1 MSYTVKHPL
10 TIQIHISILFR
21 QKVNTYMND
30 QNRNRFTYAKTSR
43 YKAVLRFVLTWFLT
57 VAILVILFSRI
68 KFTDVMALVQQTDI
82 RFLGAAVLCS
92 LLAHVVFSSVRYQAV
107 VGAMGCGVSFSEA
120 VLIRMGCN
128 PIKSLLPMKTGE
140 LAIIAYMKKRH
151 QLSYPGG
158 FFSLLFGYVFSFVVL
173 ILLCSLGGAFYFHD
187 ALPGMIYAALFLLI
201 LFSITPF
208 SLKQIS
214 RLITR
219 MVEKYR
225 IYPETWASFREKYDA
240 GAIKKIILHS
250 AGIEGSKLLIIFFLL
265 KSLRVEIPPD
275 ALLFRGSATVLAVYL
290 PVTYWGLGIRE
301 SAILFL
307 FAGYA
312 VPEKLLAGSLLITFV
327 DGILPVFLGLFFVKP
342 FLSNLWEEKKEGQDS
357 LSRDA

>member
-1 MSYTVKHPL
+1 
-10 TIQIHISILFR
+10 
-21 QKVNTYMND
+21 MNN
-30 QNRNRFTYAKTSR
+30 QQQHHHLQYASPKR
-43 YKAVLRFVLTWFLT
+43 YKAVLRFVLTWLLT

-92 LLAHVVFSSVRYQAV
+92 WLAHVVFSSARYQAV

-128 PIKSLLPMKTGE
+128 PIKGILPMKTGE
-140 LAIIAYMKKRH
+140 LAIIAYMKKKH
-151 QLSYPGG
+151 HLSYPGG

-173 ILLCSLGGAFYFHD
+173 ILLCSLGGAIYFHD
-187 ALPGMIYAALFLLI
+187 TLPGMIYAALSLLI

-208 SLKQIS
+208 SLRQIS

-219 MVEKYR
+219 MVKKYR
-225 IYPETWASFREKYDA
+225 IYPETWTSVMEIYDA
-240 GAIKKIILHS
+240 GAIKNIILHS

-275 ALLFRGSATVLAVYL
+275 ALLFLGSATILAVYL

-301 SAILFL
+301 SAVLLLFY
-307 FAGYA
+307 GYA

-327 DGILPVFLGLFFVKP
+327 DGMLPVLLGLFFVKP
-342 FLSNLWEEKKEGQDS
+342 FLNNLWEEKKERQAS